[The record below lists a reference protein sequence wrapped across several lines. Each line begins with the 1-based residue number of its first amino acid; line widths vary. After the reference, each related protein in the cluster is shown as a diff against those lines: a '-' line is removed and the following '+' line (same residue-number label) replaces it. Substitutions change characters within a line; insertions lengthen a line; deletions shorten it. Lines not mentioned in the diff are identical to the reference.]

1 VVVMEGIVD
10 MNKDSRR
17 TERYSWLSFE
27 AKVHV
32 KRSFFVKEWI
42 PVVPFDF
49 SRFGLGIQ
57 TDETFVVG
65 EEVQL
70 MLELEN
76 EDLDLTVPTI
86 RGIVR
91 YKTKIHSRFDY
102 GVEFVFPSK
111 LSRHE
116 LDDDLIR
123 IERALHYFET
133 SRSADGA

>member
-1 VVVMEGIVD
+1 MEASKG
-10 MNKDSRR
+10 RR
-17 TERYSWLSFE
+17 RADRYSWLTFE

-57 TDETFVVG
+57 TDESFEIG

-70 MLELEN
+70 TLELEN
-76 EDLDLTVPTI
+76 EDLDVSIPVVK
-86 RGIVR
+86 GIVR
-91 YKTKIHSRFDY
+91 YKSKIHSRFDY
-102 GVEFVFPSK
+102 GVEFIFASK

-116 LDDDLIR
+116 MDDDLIR
-123 IERALHYFET
+123 IERALQYFES